1 MVLFWKNFVKL
12 EVVDSHRNYIDA
24 VINGGMEDVWRF
36 TGFYGKPDTARR
48 GEAWD
53 KLRSLNRGRNIPWL
67 CVRDFNEIT
76 SQDEK
81 LGGSFEEK

>member
-1 MVLFWKNFVKL
+1 MKL
-12 EVVDSHRNYIDA
+12 EVMDSHRYYIDA

-36 TGFYGKPDTARR
+36 IGFYGELDTAKR

-53 KLRSLNRGRNIPWL
+53 KLRTLNRDRNIPWL
-67 CVRDFNEIT
+67 CARDFNKIT

-81 LGGSFEEK
+81 LGKALKNNNQR